1 MQHPIIDRARALVA
15 ADLQAFLETHSAG
28 ALDVPGVG
36 ARLSARLSAYAG
48 AGKLLRGALVSL
60 GHWLI
65 APDREV
71 PHSCVRAGTAMELL
85 QSFFL
90 IHDDIIDR
98 DRLRRGLPAMH
109 VQYESDRPGGTE
121 AHTDAHYGASM
132 AICVGDVAA
141 FLACDAIAGVA
152 IAAELR
158 AQLVQQFVQ
167 EVLRVGAAQMLDV
180 HHGYVDD
187 VPTAAIELVYT
198 YKTGRYT
205 FSMPLGL
212 GARIAGA
219 DARTV
224 AELGRFGELVGQVFQ
239 VRDDYLGIFGSADR
253 GKPVG
258 GDIRENKKTL
268 FRSLLLQR
276 LAPNDPLRD
285 LFGAARLSDGDIA
298 RLRAAFHEHG
308 VVQAVE
314 ERLDRLDLRSEAVIA
329 ELGCE
334 RRGAD
339 ALRAILAYNRTRV
352 S

>member
-1 MQHPIIDRARALVA
+1 MDHRVQHPITERARALVA
-15 ADLQAFLETHSAG
+15 VDLQAFLDTHSAG

-36 ARLSARLSAYAG
+36 ARLSSRLSAYAG

-65 APDREV
+65 APDHEV

-90 IHDDIIDR
+90 IHDDIMDR

-109 VQYESDRPGGTE
+109 VQYESDR
-121 AHTDAHYGASM
+121 ADAHYGTSM
-132 AICVGDVAA
+132 AICVGDIAA
-141 FLACDAIAGVA
+141 FLACDAIAGIAVA
-152 IAAELR
+152 PELR
-158 AQLVQQFVQ
+158 ARLVQQFVQ
-167 EVLRVGAAQMLDV
+167 EVLSVGAAQMLDV
-180 HHGYVDD
+180 HHGGMDD

-276 LAPNDPLRD
+276 LAPDDPLRD
-285 LFGAARLSDGDIA
+285 LFGAARLSDDDIE

-314 ERLDRLDLRSEAVIA
+314 ERLDRLDRQSEAIIA
-329 ELGCE
+329 ELGLAS
-334 RRGAD
+334 RAGD
-339 ALRAILAYNRTRV
+339 ALRMVLAYNRTRA